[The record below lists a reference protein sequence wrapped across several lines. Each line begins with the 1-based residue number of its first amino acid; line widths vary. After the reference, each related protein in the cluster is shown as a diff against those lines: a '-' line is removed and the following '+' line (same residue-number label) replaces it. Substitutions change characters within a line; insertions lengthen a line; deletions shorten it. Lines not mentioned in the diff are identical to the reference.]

1 MALVTL
7 VGSIVLLFLLILRA
21 STWACLFCFTAQEE
35 RLRVCQMFVG
45 KDVSKLRQCKDTFET
60 AFEILSDMEINYDE
74 RSHLHDA
81 FTQMILSLQ
90 EVATAQG
97 SFIDAFPSAAAEM
110 KRTIQQLKKVQ
121 ACVPPCGVQE
131 FTRLFHCQGC
141 YSTICD
147 LPLDCPGEGLGLGY
161 QGRGRPYAGLQES
174 PDLSPVQDLIVKRGN
189 QALFSCTVG
198 FQLPE
203 SELTYSWKFAEGG
216 LRTRDMSYFRDVP
229 GAHGYLARIRPV
241 QPKHSGTFVCVILH
255 DQRPLARLY
264 FYLNVTGPPPP
275 GEMEL
280 QVTFREVVNWS
291 AREAEVIVPWSPSLG
306 ELLALPRALTLGN
319 LFLMAITAAFLS
331 ASVTVLAWP
340 WTHPALSEARGCDT
354 AHKRH
359 RGTLHSPARS
369 PRSRPVP

>member
-1 MALVTL
+1 MRPSLRNLGVPVDLTRLRDLVWRLQGSPTL
-7 VGSIVLLFLLILRA
+7 LLF
-21 STWACLFCFTAQEE
+21 T
-35 RLRVCQMFVG
+35 
-45 KDVSKLRQCKDTFET
+45 
-60 AFEILSDMEINYDE
+60 
-74 RSHLHDA
+74 
-81 FTQMILSLQ
+81 
-90 EVATAQG
+90 
-97 SFIDAFPSAAAEM
+97 
-110 KRTIQQLKKVQ
+110 
-121 ACVPPCGVQE
+121 GVQE

-331 ASVTVLAWP
+331 ASVTVLAWCFKFLLP
-340 WTHPALSEARGCDT
+340 LLCCNNPGQWPGFVSQIKPFFLAAIARVFS
-354 AHKRH
+354 
-359 RGTLHSPARS
+359 HSNRKQN
-369 PRSRPVP
+369 